1 MMEPE
6 QEREIARG
14 LRAGEPDAW
23 RALYDAYARRVWQ
36 SAARWM
42 GATAVR
48 AADVADVVQE
58 TFLAAARS
66 ARNYDPARGSLWMW
80 LCGIARNSV
89 ALHFRK
95 QARQERL
102 RQAGEWLA
110 AGNQRVV
117 RWLENREADPG
128 EVLAAA
134 ELATIVRTVL
144 TEIPLDYETLLTARY
159 LDDVSVEQIAGQ
171 QQCSTTAVRSKLARA
186 RQAFREAFVKTSTYS
201 PDGHARQPHAS

>member
-1 MMEPE
+1 MEAQ
-6 QEREIARG
+6 QERDIARG
-14 LRAGEPDAW
+14 LCEGNTDAW

-36 SAARWM
+36 SVARWM
-42 GATAVR
+42 GAS

-66 ARNYDPARGSLWMW
+66 ARNYDAARGSLWVW

-95 QARQERL
+95 RERQERL

-128 EVLAAA
+128 EALAAA
-134 ELATIVRTVL
+134 ELAAVVRTVL
-144 TEIPLDYETLLTARY
+144 TELPLDYETLLTARY
-159 LDDVSVEQIAGQ
+159 LDDVSVEQIAGLE
-171 QQCSTTAVRSKLARA
+171 QCSTTAIRSKLARA
-186 RQAFREAFVKTSTYS
+186 RQAFRAAFVKTSNYS
-201 PDGHARQPHAS
+201 SDGHARQPHAS

>member
-1 MMEPE
+1 MEV
-6 QEREIARG
+6 QEERDIARG
-14 LRAGEPDAW
+14 LREGNSDAW
-23 RALYDAYARRVWQ
+23 RALYDAHARRVWL
-36 SAARWM
+36 SVARWM
-42 GATAVR
+42 GASA
-48 AADVADVVQE
+48 AKSADVADVVQD

-66 ARNYDPARGSLWMW
+66 ARNYDDARGSLWMW

-95 QARQERL
+95 QERHERL

-128 EVLAAA
+128 EMLAAA
-134 ELATIVRTVL
+134 ELAGVVRTVL
-144 TEIPLDYETLLTARY
+144 TELPLDYETLLTARY
-159 LDDVSVEQIAGQ
+159 LDDVSVEQIAGLE
-171 QQCSTTAVRSKLARA
+171 QCSTTAIRSKLARA
-186 RQAFREAFVKTSTYS
+186 RQAFRAAFVKTSHYS

>member
-1 MMEPE
+1 MEA
-6 QEREIARG
+6 QEERDIARG
-14 LRAGEPDAW
+14 LCEGNTDVW

-36 SAARWM
+36 SVARWM
-42 GATAVR
+42 GAS

-66 ARNYDPARGSLWMW
+66 ARNYDAARGSLWVW

-95 QARQERL
+95 RERQERL

-128 EVLAAA
+128 ESLAAA
-134 ELATIVRTVL
+134 ELAAVVRTVL

-159 LDDVSVEQIAGQ
+159 FDDVSVEQIAGLE
-171 QQCSTTAVRSKLARA
+171 QCSTTAIRSKLARA
-186 RQAFREAFVKTSTYS
+186 RQAFRAAFVKTSNYS
-201 PDGHARQPHAS
+201 SDGHARQPHAS

>member
-1 MMEPE
+1 MMEAPN
-6 QEREIARG
+6 EREIARG
-14 LRAGEPDAW
+14 LREGKTDAW

-42 GATAVR
+42 GASAAR
-48 AADVADVVQE
+48 SADVADVVQE

-66 ARNYDPARGSLWMW
+66 ARSYDAARGSLWMW

-95 QARQERL
+95 QERQDRL

-134 ELATIVRTVL
+134 ELAAVVRTVL

>member
-1 MMEPE
+1 MEAQ

-14 LRAGEPDAW
+14 LREGNTDAW
-23 RALYDAYARRVWQ
+23 RALYDAYARRVWL
-36 SAARWM
+36 AVARWM
-42 GATAVR
+42 GASAAR
-48 AADVADVVQE
+48 SADVADVVQE

-66 ARNYDPARGSLWMW
+66 ARNYDAARGSLWMW
-80 LCGIARNSV
+80 LCGIARNGV

-95 QARQERL
+95 QQRQERL
-102 RQAGEWLA
+102 RQAGDWLA

-128 EVLAAA
+128 EALAAA

-159 LDDVSVEQIAGQ
+159 LDEVGVEELAGQ
-171 QQCSTTAVRSKLARA
+171 QQCSATAIRSKLARA
-186 RQAFREAFVKTSTYS
+186 RQAFRAAFVKTSHYS
-201 PDGHARQPHAS
+201 SDGHARQPHAS